1 MGIDILGFIVCAGIV
16 FFAGTKLSYYGDML
30 AALTGLGQAWIG
42 MILLASVTS
51 LPELMAGVSASTIIE
66 SADLAVGDILGSCAF
81 NLGILSLLDVF
92 TPKDRPLFKS
102 LSQSHILAAAFGM
115 ILIVLVG
122 LGLFLED
129 DLILTP
135 SIGLTGIAFLLV
147 YFFSIKTI
155 YKYQRTLQKPGD
167 RHPAAAGA
175 LTLKQVVW
183 RYIAFAL
190 VIVLAALSLPYFA
203 DRIAGHTGLAESF
216 VGTLFLAISTSLPE
230 IAVSIAAVRMG
241 SLDLAVGNLFGSNL
255 FNIFILFVDDLL
267 YTKGYLLKDAS
278 DVNLVSVF
286 FIILMTLVSVIGLI
300 FPITRKKIF
309 MAWDTLVIFLLY
321 VVNIFL
327 LFRLSH

>member
-1 MGIDILGFIVCAGIV
+1 MGIDLLGFIVCAGIV

-42 MILLASVTS
+42 MILLATVTS
-51 LPELMAGVSASTIIE
+51 LPELMAGVSSSVIIE

-92 TPKDRPLFKS
+92 TPKDRPLFTS

-115 ILIVLVG
+115 ILIVLAG

-155 YKYQRTLQKPGD
+155 YKYQRTFQKPGD
-167 RHPAAAGA
+167 RHAGAAGV
-175 LTLKQVVW
+175 LSLKQVAL
-183 RYIAFAL
+183 RFTAFAL
-190 VIVLAALSLPYFA
+190 IIVLAALSLPYFA

-241 SLDLAVGNLFGSNL
+241 SLDLAVGNLFGSNM
-255 FNIFILFVDDLL
+255 FNISILFLDDLL

-278 DVNLVSVF
+278 EVNLVSVF

-300 FPITRKKIF
+300 FPITRKRIV

-327 LFRLSH
+327 LFHMSH

>member
-1 MGIDILGFIVCAGIV
+1 MGIDILGFILCAGIV

-30 AALTGLGQAWIG
+30 ASMTGLGQAWIG
-42 MILLASVTS
+42 MILLATVTS
-51 LPELMAGVSASTIIE
+51 LPELMAGVSSSVIIE

-92 TPKDRPLFKS
+92 TPKEHPLFNS

-115 ILIVLVG
+115 ILIVLAG

-155 YKYQRTLQKPGD
+155 YKYQRTFQKPGD
-167 RHPAAAGA
+167 RHSEAAGA
-175 LTLKQVVW
+175 LSLKQVAL
-183 RYIAFAL
+183 RFTAFAL
-190 VIVLAALSLPYFA
+190 IIVLAALSLPYFA

-255 FNIFILFVDDLL
+255 FNIFILFLDDLL

-278 DVNLVSVF
+278 DINLVSVF
-286 FIILMTLVSVIGLI
+286 FIIMMTLVSVIGLI
-300 FPITRKKIF
+300 FPITRKRIV

>member
-1 MGIDILGFIVCAGIV
+1 MGIDILGFMVCAGIV

-42 MILLASVTS
+42 MILLATVTS
-51 LPELMAGVSASTIIE
+51 LPELMAGVSSSVIIE

-92 TPKDRPLFKS
+92 TPKDHPLFKS

-115 ILIVLVG
+115 ILIVLAG

-155 YKYQRTLQKPGD
+155 YKYQRTFQKPGD
-167 RHPAAAGA
+167 GHPAAEGA
-175 LTLKQVVW
+175 LTLRQVVL

-216 VGTLFLAISTSLPE
+216 VGTLLLAISTSLPE

-255 FNIFILFVDDLL
+255 FNIFILFLDDLL

-278 DVNLVSVF
+278 EVNLVSVF

-300 FPITRKKIF
+300 FPITRKRIV

-321 VVNIFL
+321 MVNIFL

>member
-1 MGIDILGFIVCAGIV
+1 MGIDLLGFIVCAGIV

-42 MILLASVTS
+42 MILLATVTS
-51 LPELMAGVSASTIIE
+51 LPELMAGVSSSVIIE

-92 TPKDRPLFKS
+92 TPKDRPLFTS

-115 ILIVLVG
+115 ILIVLAG

-155 YKYQRTLQKPGD
+155 YKYQRTFQKPGD
-167 RHPAAAGA
+167 RHAGAAGV
-175 LTLKQVVW
+175 LSLKQVAL
-183 RYIAFAL
+183 RFTAFAL
-190 VIVLAALSLPYFA
+190 IIVLAALSLPYFA

-241 SLDLAVGNLFGSNL
+241 SLDLAVGNLFGSNM
-255 FNIFILFVDDLL
+255 FNISILFLDDLL

-278 DVNLVSVF
+278 EVNLVSVF

-300 FPITRKKIF
+300 FPITRKRIV

-321 VVNIFL
+321 VVNILL